1 MPLLYFRVPSTTLM
15 CSIPHIMASADSSK
29 ASFSVQQEHVEES
42 GGGCGE
48 SQEEVGDSEEGV
60 EGTEAVEVTGGGEG
74 GGGGGGWQ
82 GGNGLS
88 LGVKSR
94 EFPRQLNH
102 STRQAKGFV
111 SADKS
116 GVLSRMGGTKVKVGV
131 GATIKV
137 VVEANSVTG
146 GEPCPLFSS
155 ILGRAPLRLSRES
168 RHRDI
173 DLKPHE
179 ERVRRVSGCSTQGQV
194 EEGHNETEFFSSY
207 L

>member
-15 CSIPHIMASADSSK
+15 CSIPHLMASVDSSK

-60 EGTEAVEVTGGGEG
+60 EGTGAVEVTGGG

-102 STRQAKGFV
+102 STRQAKGFD

-137 VVEANSVTG
+137 MVEANSVTG
-146 GEPCPLFSS
+146 GEPRPLFSR
-155 ILGRAPLRLSRES
+155 ILGRAPLSPSRGIE
-168 RHRDI
+168 I
-173 DLKPHE
+173 
-179 ERVRRVSGCSTQGQV
+179 ST
-194 EEGHNETEFFSSY
+194 
-207 L
+207 